1 MDNLFNEENQKPEKK
16 NSEKETIKLLN
27 NKVESLSKEND
38 KLKKEN
44 AELSNHQ
51 EELIRLKPDKTFGL
65 NVCGDVM
72 LNKIEVEIVNTEI
85 FQRLGFV
92 NQLGSTNTVY
102 RSANHTR
109 FEHSLGVL
117 KMADLMIHKII
128 NNKHSEPEERK
139 ISPEEEQII
148 RLLALLHDIGHMPF
162 GHTIEDE
169 FNIFQSHDKHESR
182 WQYFLGADS
191 TIGKIILRHRGKD
204 FHNRFFRL
212 IKCEKNFKN
221 FENDAFM
228 YDIVSNT
235 VCADLLDYL
244 HRDCQYTNLK
254 LNFHPRFLD
263 YLIIKKV
270 KSEHPSNSGSF
281 EKRIVIRLC
290 KTRNKE
296 ARKDIQSELVQLIR
310 NRYYLGERVYYH
322 HTKIKTGTLI
332 AGAVL
337 RAKESESFKLLEGYE
352 QRTYADGD
360 GPMYE
365 LHTWGDVEL
374 LINLK
379 NLSENKQGKNPA
391 LVQAAKYLTTSFMNR
406 VVYYQF
412 HGFSKKDLKLNENLI
427 KEIIEKKTSKER
439 YIKEKRPIPFEL
451 KLIDDF
457 GNATSRLHF
466 EEQIS
471 ELLPEMNSGDF
482 LIYFPNYKMQ
492 MKLAEVKVE
501 GEDGIARPLKDCGE
515 TIIEDECKE
524 IIAKHQNI
532 WKLRVLIHPR
542 FIAPTSVEEKI
553 NYKELYG
560 HEYKAEYKSYL
571 HIIEKY
577 CKWIFA
583 KEETDIKEFSA
594 DFWKDVFEFTLDN
607 ELDSEEDSE
616 PTSIYNPTKS
626 KSGKKNRTAII
637 AELAEE
643 FAGDTMAKRT
653 RDEVLNKLENRFKE
667 NHRK

>member
-1 MDNLFNEENQKPEKK
+1 MENLFNEENHKPGKK
-16 NSEKETIKLLN
+16 NSEKEVIKLLN
-27 NKVESLSKEND
+27 SQVETLSKEND
-38 KLKKEN
+38 RLKKEN
-44 AELSNHQ
+44 AELSNNQ
-51 EELIRLKPDKTFGL
+51 DELIRLKPDKTFGL

-72 LNKIEVEIVNTEI
+72 LNKMEVEIVNTDF

-128 NNKHSEPEERK
+128 NNKHSEPEERN
-139 ISPEEEQII
+139 ILPEEEQII

-182 WQYFLGADS
+182 WQYFLGDNS
-191 TIGKIILRHRGKD
+191 PIGKIIIRHRGKD
-204 FHNRFFRL
+204 FHTRFYRL
-212 IKCEKNFKN
+212 IRCEKDFKGI
-221 FENDAFM
+221 ENDAYM

-270 KSEHPSNSGSF
+270 KSEHPNNVGTL

-296 ARKDIQSELVQLIR
+296 PRKDIQSELVQLIR

-322 HTKIKTGTLI
+322 HTKIKTGTLV

-337 RAKESESFKLLEGYE
+337 RAKESESFKLLPGYE
-352 QRTYADGD
+352 ERTYSKGD

-379 NLSENKQGKNPA
+379 NLSEKKQGKNPA
-391 LVQAAKYLTTSFMNR
+391 LVEAAKYLTTSYLNR
-406 VVYYQF
+406 VVYHQL
-412 HGFSKKDLKLNENLI
+412 HGFSKEDLKLNQSSI
-427 KEIIEKKTSKER
+427 DEIIQKKIGADRTD
-439 YIKEKRPIPFEL
+439 IFEM
-451 KLIDDF
+451 KLINDF
-457 GNATSRLHF
+457 GNPLSRLQV
-466 EEQIS
+466 EEQIC
-471 ELLPEMNSGDF
+471 ELLPELRSGDF

-492 MKLAEVKVE
+492 MKLADVKVE
-501 GEDGIARPLKDCGE
+501 DKDGIARPLRSCKDP
-515 TIIEDECKE
+515 IIRKECEE
-524 IIAKHQNI
+524 IIDKHQNI
-532 WKLRVLIHPR
+532 WMLRVLIHPR
-542 FIAPTSVEEKI
+542 FIAPTTEEEKVL
-553 NYKELYG
+553 YKELYG
-560 HEYKAEYKSYL
+560 HDYKPEYKNYL

-583 KEETDIKEFSA
+583 KEEQDIIEFA
-594 DFWKDVFEFTLDN
+594 KDFWKDVFEFTLDN
-607 ELDSEEDSE
+607 DLDSDEDSE
-616 PTSIYNPTKS
+616 PASIYNPAKS

-637 AELAEE
+637 TEMAEE

-653 RDEVLNKLENRFKE
+653 RVEVLEKLEKRFKE
-667 NHRK
+667 NHKK